1 MQGRLGRGRYS
12 DHSVHP
18 VVERHVL
25 AHLHVPAA
33 DKSDVRWTSNLPI
46 GAVMLFSRHKKTAQ
60 RGRQMNSV
68 INGENKARQSGR
80 LEI

>member
-33 DKSDVRWTSNLPI
+33 DKSDVRVDVEL
-46 GAVMLFSRHKKTAQ
+46 ADRCRHAFLQAQ
-60 RGRQMNSV
+60 KNRSTRPADEFCN
-68 INGENKARQSGR
+68 
-80 LEI
+80 